1 VEALIAPP
9 NQNTLIHAA
18 TSVLNR
24 KTPRV
29 RTCPTCSAKVIPGS
43 PFCDACGSPIGAAAA
58 PPSRKLRQKHFTT
71 VKSAVEGLL
80 EPGQRIRGRNTYLI
94 EESIAKSGFGA
105 TFRALRVDDEKQL
118 LIKQMLDQPSYDQ
131 FRNQL
136 IQSFKREARFLSRI
150 RHPAFPRGYEYFQKN
165 KSIYLVMDFINGK
178 ELAKAIDEYRQKNG
192 QVHDGLIVYLG
203 MEIADALEV
212 VHDHGYIYRDLKPQ
226 NVMLDGISSK
236 VKLIDFGTLY
246 HVSDPEPLLFESE
259 GYTPPDLL
267 DRGRPFTAA
276 GDIYSLGALLYEAA
290 MGETP
295 TLGNAAAIDGSG
307 RDARLCAIIKKC
319 LAVNPLERY
328 QRARQVKEELA
339 KLTRRGIWPFNNPN
353 RIEPMELSVL
363 PKTLFP
369 STCTFCDI
377 CGHSDPTSQIGYCP
391 TCRVPLK
398 VGRLT
403 ISRTKGEL
411 PQEFYLNSDETIVG
425 SATSSHFVLDNPKDP
440 DSVRPKHF
448 KVFRKGNRLW
458 LESYEKSE
466 DTTRLNRRSVIGPV
480 ELVAGDTIQV
490 ADLQISFL
498 IKDAC

>member
-1 VEALIAPP
+1 MK
-9 NQNTLIHAA
+9 NCT
-18 TSVLNR
+18 
-24 KTPRV
+24 
-29 RTCPTCSAKVIPGS
+29 TCNAKVIPGS

-58 PPSRKLRQKHFTT
+58 PPSRKLRQKSFTT
-71 VKSAVEGLL
+71 VVNSVQGLL
-80 EPGQRIRGRNTYLI
+80 EPGQKIRGRNTYLI

-105 TFRALRVDDEKQL
+105 TFRALRVEDEKVV
-118 LIKQMLDQPSYDQ
+118 LIKQMIDQASYDQ
-131 FRNQL
+131 FKGPL
-136 IQSFKREARFLSRI
+136 IAAFKREAKFLSRI

-178 ELAKAIDEYRQKNG
+178 ELAKAVEEYRSTNG
-192 QVHDGLIVYLG
+192 KVDDGLIVYLG

-236 VKLIDFGTLY
+236 VKMIDFGTLY
-246 HVSDPEPLLFESE
+246 HVSDTDPLLFESE

-276 GDIYSLGALLYEAA
+276 GDIYSLGALMYEAA

-295 TLGNAAAIDGSG
+295 QLGQLAPIDGSG
-307 RDARLCAIIKKC
+307 RDPRLIAIIKKC
-319 LAVNPLERY
+319 LQVNPQERY
-328 QRARQVKEELA
+328 QRARQVKEELS
-339 KLTRRGIWPFNNPN
+339 KLTRKGIWPFNNPN
-353 RIEPMELSVL
+353 QIKPVELSVL

-369 STCTFCDI
+369 SSCVFCDI
-377 CGHSDPTSQIGYCP
+377 CGHSDPTSQMGYCP

-398 VGRLT
+398 VGRLS
-403 ISRTKGEL
+403 IARKKGEL
-411 PQEFYLNSDETIVG
+411 PQEFYLNADETIIG
-425 SATSSHFVLDNPKDP
+425 SATSSTFVLKSQKDP

-448 KVFRKGNRLW
+448 RVFRRGTKLW
-458 LESYEKSE
+458 LESIEKDEES
-466 DTTRLNRRSVIGPV
+466 TQLNRRNVIGPV
-480 ELVAGDTIQV
+480 ELQPGDTIQV